1 MTPDPPPSPRPK
13 IEDLQQEAE
22 DALLAH
28 MLERADAARARHG
41 GALGPRNME
50 AVLLDGESVRFPS
63 RIVYGDGPLDAHQF
77 AQPEPD
83 PADPGAYLIYLR
95 PKLAERPDLAAL
107 AVSYVIPL
115 INYGAVVRTRH
126 VERYGARLM
135 ELSRD
140 EYFERLCAM
149 ADWLG
154 LGAAEEKPEETN
166 SDLQ

>member
-1 MTPDPPPSPRPK
+1 MKPDKPSPSPK
-13 IEDLQQEAE
+13 PRIEDLQQEAE

-28 MLERADAARARHG
+28 MLERANAARARHG
-41 GALGPRNME
+41 GAFGPHNME
-50 AVLLDGESVRFPS
+50 AVLLDGECVRFPS
-63 RIVYGDGPLDAHQF
+63 RIVYDDGPLEAHQF

-83 PADPGAYLIYLR
+83 PANPAAYLVHLR

-115 INYGAVVRTRH
+115 INYGAVARTRH

-135 ELSRD
+135 ELSLD
-140 EYFERLCAM
+140 EYFARLCAM

-154 LGAAEEKPEETN
+154 LGVAEESPQDAN
-166 SDLQ
+166 